1 MVKEV
6 KVLLL
11 QNAEKDGII
20 VWRGVVCD
28 AAAGSI
34 DTTCT
39 ALQSRLAGVHTYI
52 GIFENRDFPFS
63 FPKEKKKFSKIS
75 RSFFFL
81 ISVSSDPKRC
91 LHVDERPER
100 IDKSAFSKIPV
111 YCGCSL
117 RWKQLHHT
125 TLCVMSSEACSTG
138 GFVHI
143 CTAESLWLH
152 FCAGFQLCV
161 QT

>member
-1 MVKEV
+1 MAGCG
-6 KVLLL
+6 LRCCCRFDWHHLH
-11 QNAEKDGII
+11 GIAI
-20 VWRGVVCD
+20 TPCR
-28 AAAGSI
+28 
-34 DTTCT
+34 
-39 ALQSRLAGVHTYI
+39 RPHVHRYFWKQ
-52 GIFENRDFPFS
+52 GFS
-63 FPKEKKKFSKIS
+63 VFFSKRKKKVFQNLKE
-75 RSFFFL
+75 FFFL